1 MRNII
6 FIILTVFAVSCF
18 CISCSD
24 SEKEHKFVG
33 ISELDFGEGTYR
45 PNPFKFLDNIPPFS
59 WMGMPDSVKKET
71 ELEISFNEDAIRSH
85 SSGQIA
91 FVDQNGNVVNGLTIG
106 KNLSEIQN
114 IDAKTGG
121 VIIPVSFTVNPAVGD
136 STLNG
141 SIVVLGNELDQVN
154 ETKLSSMATPIASW
168 SMKQKIGINW
178 LRWTILILIVAL
190 ILAIVALILY
200 GLFKLG
206 LCIFVALSS
215 AVESLSA
222 VSLPSFN
229 SQIRWNNNNSQKDKR
244 ENKDDIHKRNPFIVH
259 CEHILLNSNASLSDK
274 AITLER
280 LFIFWDY
287 ELPESDK
294 DFEAKMLEKRIKN
307 AMDCLWYRNTFYK
320 YTKTGMSW
328 SGLELDSTLIPNPT
342 VTPKNRNYS
351 NIDNLTW
358 GEIMEKHNYH
368 GLNYHKGKPVFANI
382 ALYTIELS
390 NFDRLV
396 DSTSDTERGPLQEE
410 AFRIL
415 AKNLH
420 KTVEEVRLYKEHNRL
435 VWHEDT
441 DCKTLYLVPQ
451 EIHNNLHHFGGIG
464 MLKILR
470 KNGLF

>member
-6 FIILTVFAVSCF
+6 FYILTGLVVLCV
-18 CISCSD
+18 CTSCSD
-24 SEKEHKFVG
+24 TEKEHKFVEM
-33 ISELDFGEGTYR
+33 SELDFGEGTYR
-45 PNPFKFLDNIPPFS
+45 PNPFKCLDSIPPFS

-85 SSGQIA
+85 SSGQLA
-91 FVDQNGNVVNGLTIG
+91 FVDQNGNKVNGITIG
-106 KNLSEIQN
+106 NGLSGNLDLN
-114 IDAKTGG
+114 AKIGS
-121 VIIPVSFTVNPAVGD
+121 VVIPVLFTVNPAVGD

-141 SIVVLGNELDQVN
+141 SIVVLGNDLDQVN
-154 ETKLSSMATPIASW
+154 GTKLSSMATPIASW
-168 SMKQKIGINW
+168 SMKHETGINW
-178 LRWTILILIVAL
+178 LRWTILILVAVL

-206 LCIFVALSS
+206 VYIFAALSS
-215 AVESLSA
+215 ATDSISA

-229 SQIRWNNNNSQKDKR
+229 LHKRQNNNSQKDRKK
-244 ENKDDIHKRNPFIVH
+244 NKDDIRNRNPFIVH
-259 CEHILLNSNASLSDK
+259 CEHTLLNSNASLSDK
-274 AITLER
+274 ATTLER

-294 DFEAKMLEKRIKN
+294 DLEAEMLDKRIMN

-320 YTKTGMSW
+320 YTKKGMSW
-328 SGLELDSTLIPNPT
+328 SGLEWDSTLIPDPT
-342 VTPKNRNYS
+342 VTPQNKNYS

-358 GEIMEKHNYH
+358 GQIMEKHNYR
-368 GLNYHKGKPVFANI
+368 GLTYHKGKPDFARI
-382 ALYTIELS
+382 ALHTIQLS
-390 NFDRLV
+390 NFDSLV
-396 DSTSDTERGPLQEE
+396 DSNSDTERGPLQEE
-410 AFRIL
+410 AFKIL
-415 AKNLH
+415 AKKLH
-420 KTVEEVRLYKEHNRL
+420 KTVDEVRSYKENKRL

-470 KNGLF
+470 KSGLF